1 MSVEINRVSDKS
13 TIREKYWG
21 LDFDCRIPC
30 ILGRK
35 EIKNE
40 QIEITHSFMFHL
52 SILILWHLAKVIKT
66 EYHVRR
72 RKCNSTTFLPFS
84 KLCLP
89 LYNITTKTPRQAGF
103 YLVYG
108 GFYKESKVKTVLG
121 ISTCGWQY
129 NTTKKYS
136 WWKCY
141 VVQKTIECLQ
151 SALRTEI
158 PTLTEM

>member
-1 MSVEINRVSDKS
+1 MTFGKSDQDRVS
-13 TIREKYWG
+13 
-21 LDFDCRIPC
+21 
-30 ILGRK
+30 RK
-35 EIKNE
+35 KTKMQFHNFS
-40 QIEITHSFMFHL
+40 SFL
-52 SILILWHLAKVIKT
+52 KT
-66 EYHVRR
+66 LRQAG
-72 RKCNSTTFLPFS
+72 
-84 KLCLP
+84 
-89 LYNITTKTPRQAGF
+89 NITTKIPRQAGF

-136 WWKCY
+136 GWKCY

-151 SALRTEI
+151 SAQQTEI